1 MCYGEEG
8 DGMGGKFID
17 DLIMTDV
24 QGEFPF
30 MVADEGFACPWI
42 FLKGF
47 DLVDDPYQ
55 KAICL

>member
-1 MCYGEEG
+1 
-8 DGMGGKFID
+8 MGGKFID

-24 QGEFPF
+24 QGEFTF
-30 MVADEGFACPWI
+30 VVADKGLTCPWI

-47 DLVDDPYQ
+47 YLIDDPHQ